1 MDKQAKD
8 KLPFEKW
15 EYKIDLLPNA
25 AGEEDLIGWLNCLGQ
40 EGWELVECAIR
51 KNDGGLSDVKGI
63 FKRKIQQG

>member
-1 MDKQAKD
+1 MD
-8 KLPFEKW
+8 KW

-25 AGEEDLIGWLNCLGQ
+25 TGEDDLTGWLNSLGQ
-40 EGWELVECAIR
+40 EGWELIECAIR